1 MEGAIIDNME
11 HFEDKI
17 NCSSLDYNNIVHKI
31 ETLLNTN
38 TFFSS
43 PYQVIS
49 KNFGSWRDGFNYVSL
64 WDLQEKTKISEIIS
78 SAQTNIRQMS
88 QQKFIF
94 YLEYVLF
101 ILKIPPKEDL
111 KNFAFFVFEE
121 SDIYHIIDKSLN
133 YMGCKVL
140 ENDKGCFIVPKGGKT
155 ELATKITKN
164 SYNLNEDMWLFNHS
178 SIKNNLFKK
187 ADILCRLYKYLEPKK
202 SAAKQYGYD
211 NLYEDISKL
220 MDGLDIRH
228 APSKKEKEILNGMTK
243 KELLEWYNQ
252 VFDMCVSLI
261 ILLDYTAK
269 RKDIKDLKS
278 KL

>member
-1 MEGAIIDNME
+1 LEVDLE
-11 HFEDKI
+11 HFDDKLKY
-17 NCSSLDYNNIVHKI
+17 NTLDYNNIVNKLEI
-31 ETLLNTN
+31 LLDVRGF
-38 TFFSS
+38 FFS
-43 PYQVIS
+43 PYEIINE
-49 KNFGSWRDGFNYVSL
+49 NFGNWKDGFNYL
-64 WDLQEKTKISEIIS
+64 NLYDLQEKTGVSEIIS
-78 SAQTNIRQMS
+78 NAKANRRQIS

-101 ILKIPPKEDL
+101 VLKIPSKEDL
-111 KNFAFFVFEE
+111 KNLASFVFEE
-121 SDIYHIIDKSLN
+121 SEVYNIIDKCLN

-140 ENDKGCFIVPKGGKT
+140 ENDKGCFIVPKDGKT
-155 ELATKITKN
+155 ELATQITKRT
-164 SYNLNEDMWLFNHS
+164 YNLNEDMWLFNHS
-178 SIKNNLFKK
+178 SIKNNLIKK
-187 ADILCRLYKYLEPKK
+187 ADILCRLYKYIEPKK
-202 SAAKQYGYD
+202 STAKQYGFD

-228 APSKKEKEILNGMTK
+228 APNKKEKEILNGMTK

-261 ILLDYTAK
+261 IMLDYTAK